1 VESLSRRTIPVL
13 GLCCVTVTMLAACS
27 DSPAPPPAT
36 KSGTASPSS
45 ANAPASAA
53 STSGGSSSS
62 NAPGRV
68 FDPRAMQ
75 ADVKKILTET
85 YQVAGVGEVLCPAN
99 QAVKDGNTFSCTVEV
114 DGEGKT
120 VTITVTGEDG
130 RYEVG
135 APS

>member
-1 VESLSRRTIPVL
+1 MF

-36 KSGTASPSS
+36 KSGAASPPSS

-53 STSGGSSSS
+53 STLGGSSSS

-68 FDPRAMQ
+68 FDPRAMR

-85 YQVAGVGEVLCPAN
+85 YQVADVGEVLCPAN

-135 APS
+135 APR